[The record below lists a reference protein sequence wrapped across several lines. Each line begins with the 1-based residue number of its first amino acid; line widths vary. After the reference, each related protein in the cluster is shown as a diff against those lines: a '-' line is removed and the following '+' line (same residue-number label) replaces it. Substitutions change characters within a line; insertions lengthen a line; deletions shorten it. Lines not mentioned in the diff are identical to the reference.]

1 MTATPR
7 MRAFEGVDGG
17 DGNGGDAPLAGQ
29 GDHGQDAGGVAQGAI
44 EAQLAQE
51 EVAWG
56 GEGDLFVG
64 SEQGHG
70 HGQVVAGGVISGR
83 TYQIGRRYLLGV
95 AVFIRDSLASM
106 LKSES

>member
-44 EAQLAQE
+44 EAQLAQD

-56 GEGDLFVG
+56 
-64 SEQGHG
+64 
-70 HGQVVAGGVISGR
+70 ARAIS
-83 TYQIGRRYLLGV
+83 
-95 AVFIRDSLASM
+95 SLAASRATAM
-106 LKSES
+106 GKS